1 MAWSEFTVLSWL
13 RESRQSRKLILL
25 IVFIALLLDNML
37 LTVVVPIIP
46 SYLYSITHQKNV
58 TEIQTIRPETPSL
71 NLNSFQNIFSYY
83 DNSTM
88 VTGNDSERTKP
99 GDFYHAQTEQM
110 VVNMTKASSSSDCP
124 KEDKD
129 LLNENVQVGLLFASK
144 ATVQLLTNPFIG
156 PMTNRIGY
164 QIPMFAGFCIMFVS
178 TIMFAFSES
187 YKLLFIAR
195 SLQGVGSSCS
205 SVAGMGMLASVYTD
219 DEERGNAMGIA
230 LGGMAMGVLVGPP
243 FGSVMYEFVGKAAPF
258 LVLAALALLD
268 GAIQLLILQ
277 PSRIQPESQKG
288 ASLLTLLR
296 DPYIIIAAGSICF
309 SNMAIAMLEPA
320 LPIWMM
326 ETMCSRKWQLGIAF
340 IPASVSYLIGTN
352 IFGVLAHKMG
362 RWLCALIG
370 MVIVGISILCVP
382 LAKNIYGLIAPNFG
396 VGFAIGMV
404 DSSMMPIMGYL
415 VDLRHVSVY
424 GSVYAIA
431 DVAFCMGFALG
442 PSVGGAIAKAI
453 GFPWLMTI
461 IGIIDILFAPLC
473 LFLRSPPAKE
483 EKMAILMDHNCHFKT
498 KMYTQNNIQSHPL
511 GDNEE
516 LESDE

>member
-1 MAWSEFTVLSWL
+1 MAWNDFSVLSWF

-46 SYLYSITHQKNV
+46 SYLYSIKHQKNE
-58 TEIQTIRPETPSL
+58 TEIQTMRPEIAASTVA
-71 NLNSFQNIFSYY
+71 SFQSIFSYY

-88 VTGNDSERTKP
+88 DTGSQSDRTRSR
-99 GDFYHAQTEQM
+99 DLYHTQTEQM
-110 VVNMTKASSSSDCP
+110 VVNVTNAPSDCP
-124 KEDKD
+124 TKDKD

-144 ATVQLLTNPFIG
+144 ATVQLITNPFIG

-178 TIMFAFSES
+178 TIMFAFSGS
-187 YKLLFIAR
+187 YTLLFIAR

-205 SVAGMGMLASVYTD
+205 SVAGMGMLASVYTN

-230 LGGMAMGVLVGPP
+230 LGGLAMGVLVGPP
-243 FGSVMYEFVGKAAPF
+243 FGSVMYEFVGKTAPF

-268 GAIQLLILQ
+268 GAVQLFILQ
-277 PSRIQPESQKG
+277 PSRAQPETQKG
-288 ASLLTLLR
+288 TPLLTLLR

-309 SNMAIAMLEPA
+309 ANMAIAMLEPA

-326 ETMCSRKWQLGIAF
+326 ETMCSRKWQL
-340 IPASVSYLIGTN
+340 
-352 IFGVLAHKMG
+352 
-362 RWLCALIG
+362 
-370 MVIVGISILCVP
+370 
-382 LAKNIYGLIAPNFG
+382 
-396 VGFAIGMV
+396 GMV

-442 PSVGGAIAKAI
+442 PSAGGAIAKAI

-461 IGIIDILFAPLC
+461 IGIVDILFAPLC
-473 LFLRSPPAKE
+473 FFLRSPPAKE
-483 EKMAILMDHNCHFKT
+483 EKMAILMDHNCPLKT
-498 KMYTQNNIQSHPL
+498 KMYTQNNIQSYPI
-511 GDNEE
+511 GDDEE
-516 LESDE
+516 SESDE